1 MDDWCDLQRTLDDNN
16 KQLWRVVKF
25 LVQTFQRSWGLRK
38 EEKLERG
45 AGKMSV
51 YLHLLQRD
59 GRNFES
65 LLLSKGLLLWRGL
78 REGVGWG

>member
-25 LVQTFQRSWGLRK
+25 LVQTFQRSWGLRE

-45 AGKMSV
+45 AEGFKRRCGM
-51 YLHLLQRD
+51 
-59 GRNFES
+59 
-65 LLLSKGLLLWRGL
+65 GLDWGFAEECVD
-78 REGVGWG
+78 EGP